1 MKLFIMVVIMG
12 LATLVLAD
20 RHQGLVVTNTML
32 VCNDSASGE
41 GNDCNEQDCSNVG
54 SNRVCV
60 PGEGTRNRG

>member
-20 RHQGLVVTNTML
+20 RHQALVVTNTML

-41 GNDCNEQDCSNVG
+41 ANDCNEQDCSNVD

-60 PGEGTRNRG
+60 PGEETRNRG